1 MTQHG
6 THCRLRACQH
16 STFSRLRIKLG
27 LAVQRKHIQDTFFV
41 VLLVGLSAAFFRVLV
56 PLLVAIA
63 VAVILALVLRH
74 PVSWLTR
81 RGMRRGKATVLIIV
95 GLVVIGAA
103 PVVLLTT
110 LIIAEVEVGAQTV
123 RTEWPRLLTWIQ
135 SKLPGMRA
143 LMEQY
148 QIEERISALIGDA
161 AAQALNASRAALTS
175 AAGVVLR
182 AVVVIYL
189 VIYLLIDGEDL
200 LKYIYRLLP
209 LDRAHSRE
217 LLQRAANTLD
227 ATVLGTLFIGII
239 EGAFGALL
247 FALFGFPSPTLW
259 GMIMVIMSVLP
270 LLGINV
276 IIVPAGIIA
285 IILGD
290 VGRGIGLIAIGVAG
304 TVVSQNMI
312 RPKLVG
318 DRAGLHPALVLVS
331 TIGGLVWLGLI
342 GFIVGP
348 VIATLAVIL
357 WEQLAVR
364 HEGLVGDTPDNGTP
378 NDDAPDDEP
387 LDIE

>member
-1 MTQHG
+1 M
-6 THCRLRACQH
+6 
-16 STFSRLRIKLG
+16 
-27 LAVQRKHIQDTFFV
+27 QRKHIQDAFFI
-41 VLLVGLSAAFFRVLV
+41 VLLVALSAAFFRLLV
-56 PLLVAIA
+56 PLLVAVA

-81 RGMRRGKATVLIIV
+81 HGMGRGKATVLIIL
-95 GLVVIGAA
+95 GLVIVGSG
-103 PVVLLTT
+103 PVALLAS
-110 LIIAEVEVGAQTV
+110 LIIAEVEEGVQTV
-123 RTEWPRLLTWIQ
+123 RTEWPRLLAWVE
-135 SKLPGMRA
+135 SKLPAMRS

-148 QIEERISALIGDA
+148 QIEERISALIGDIA
-161 AAQALNASRAALTS
+161 GRALSISRTALAG
-175 AAGVVLR
+175 AAGVALR

-189 VIYLLIDGEDL
+189 VIYLLIDGEEL
-200 LKYIYRLLP
+200 LKYLYRLLP
-209 LDRAHSRE
+209 LDRAHARE
-217 LLQRAANTLD
+217 LLRRAANTLD
-227 ATVLGTLFIGII
+227 ATVLGTLFIGVI

-259 GMIMVIMSVLP
+259 GVIMVIMSVLP

-290 VGRGIGLIAIGVAG
+290 VGRGIGLIAVGVAG
-304 TVVSQNMI
+304 TVVSQNML

-357 WEQLAVR
+357 WEQFSLR
-364 HEGLVGDTPDNGTP
+364 HGDPDGETP
-378 NDDAPDDEP
+378 NGGGPDSEAPEEESLNDDPP
-387 LDIE
+387 VVR

>member
-1 MTQHG
+1 M
-6 THCRLRACQH
+6 
-16 STFSRLRIKLG
+16 
-27 LAVQRKHIQDTFFV
+27 QRKNIQDAFFI

-95 GLVVIGAA
+95 GLLVIGAA

-123 RTEWPRLLTWIQ
+123 RTEWPRVLTWIQ

-200 LKYIYRLLP
+200 LKNIYRLLP
-209 LDRAHSRE
+209 LDRVHARE

-304 TVVSQNMI
+304 TVVSQNMV

-348 VIATLAVIL
+348 VIATLALIL

-364 HEGLVGDTPDNGTP
+364 HEGLVGDTPDDDAPAG
-378 NDDAPDDEP
+378 DAPDDEP
-387 LDIE
+387 LDIG

>member
-1 MTQHG
+1 M
-6 THCRLRACQH
+6 
-16 STFSRLRIKLG
+16 
-27 LAVQRKHIQDTFFV
+27 QRKSIQDAFFI

-63 VAVILALVLRH
+63 VAVILTLVLRH
-74 PVSWLTR
+74 PVGWLTR
-81 RGMRRGKATVLIIV
+81 RGMQRGKATVLIIV
-95 GLVVIGAA
+95 SLVVIGAA

-110 LIIAEVEVGAQTV
+110 LIIAEVEEGAQTV
-123 RTEWPRLLTWIQ
+123 RTEWPRVLAWVQ

-189 VIYLLIDGEDL
+189 VIYLLIDGEKL

-209 LDRAHSRE
+209 LDRVHARE

-227 ATVLGTLFIGII
+227 ATVLGTLFIGVI

-290 VGRGIGLIAIGVAG
+290 VGRGIGLIAVGVSG

-348 VIATLAVIL
+348 VIATLALIL

-364 HEGLVGDTPDNGTP
+364 HEGLGGVPPD
-378 NDDAPDDEP
+378 DDAPDDEP
-387 LDIE
+387 LDIG